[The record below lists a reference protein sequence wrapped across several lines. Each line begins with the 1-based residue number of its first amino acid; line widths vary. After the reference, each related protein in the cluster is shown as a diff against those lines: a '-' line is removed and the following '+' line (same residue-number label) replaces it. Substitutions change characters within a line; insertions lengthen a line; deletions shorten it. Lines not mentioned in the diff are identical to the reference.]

1 MDTYNK
7 ASGYWVRY
15 DQKRK
20 LVISKHQ
27 LILEKKLGRRL
38 KPNELVHHVDGNK
51 RNDNMSNLKVVN
63 KSEHNKLHKVW
74 KGARNP
80 SAQMSHIQRVKLSR
94 LGWKHRK
101 S

>member
-1 MDTYNK
+1 VDTYNK

-15 DQKRK
+15 DPKRK

-27 LILEKKLGRRL
+27 LVLEKKLGRRL
-38 KPNELVHHVDGNK
+38 RPNELVHHVDGNK
-51 RNDNMSNLKVVN
+51 YNDNMSNLKVVN

-74 KGARNP
+74 KGTHNP
-80 SAQMSHIQRVKLSR
+80 SVQMGHTQRVKLSK